1 MALINCKECGKEISD
16 AAEKCPHCG
25 GRTAHGQS
33 MAETRGYLIGWIIA
47 VAIFLVGLVMCLS
60 NTEEYMDLA
69 DYLDQYKYFYDE
81 DKAVVRNYVLG
92 WIFMIAGGLDV
103 WYMSSKL
110 KGMQRGAGRMNEAE
124 NSTTWECSR
133 CFSMNTSGS
142 SSCTRCGA
150 SRNQMPRPQVQEK
163 IPAWKLVEQEKR
175 ANEGPVDVQRN
186 SASQDKSDSIRC
198 KYCAHFEPGANR
210 CHLYHDFDQ
219 SLDKRG
225 GDYFKETA
233 PDDRCSNFQLTA
245 MDAMAQGVTEK
256 RADGSYI
263 VGLSDVPGL
272 KLSLINAHK

>member
-1 MALINCKECGKEISD
+1 MLFHNIALATRIGDITVEEMLEIGFPVLIGVMVVALIFWAIAKNRRDTLDAEQPVKEANAKVVDVQQLPPNAIAFERWVIF
-16 AAEKCPHCG
+16 
-25 GRTAHGQS
+25 
-33 MAETRGYLIGWIIA
+33 ETESGERVRL
-47 VAIFLVGLVMCLS
+47 LVKVSEL
-60 NTEEYMDLA
+60 Y
-69 DYLDQYKYFYDE
+69 
-81 DKAVVRNYVLG
+81 
-92 WIFMIAGGLDV
+92 IAGDEGHLK
-103 WYMSSKL
+103 WQGSKL
-110 KGMQRGAGRMNEAE
+110 YFFNRGQRAPQKTVMNADRIYANGA
-124 NSTTWECSR
+124 CS
-133 CFSMNTSGS
+133 G
-142 SSCTRCGA
+142 
-150 SRNQMPRPQVQEK
+150 QPQGK

-175 ANEGPVDVQRN
+175 GDAAPVDVQWN
-186 SASQDKSDSIRC
+186 MVLQDKSDSIRC
-198 KYCAHFEPGANR
+198 KYCAHFEPGVNR